1 MDINRQ
7 TMNGTCLHEAA
18 LCGKI
23 NVVRLL
29 LDYGVDVNRP
39 NSFDQTALD
48 IVNKFTTSRAA
59 KDMKQLLKAWPYF
72 MRGLK
77 TKILNLPCGRPTTR
91 WRLGRLG
98 IGCPKGLMV
107 WYGRP

>member
-23 NVVRLL
+23 DVVRLL
-29 LDYGVDVNRP
+29 LDYGVDVNRA

-59 KDMKQLLKAWPYF
+59 KDMKQLLREVRNIFSRVKRLCKSLCRSIRPSIGHT
-72 MRGLK
+72 MRK
-77 TKILNLPCGRPTTR
+77 VI
-91 WRLGRLG
+91 
-98 IGCPKGLMV
+98 
-107 WYGRP
+107 

>member
-1 MDINRQ
+1 
-7 TMNGTCLHEAA
+7 MNGTCLHEAA

-23 NVVRLL
+23 DVVRLL

-59 KDMKQLLKAWPYF
+59 KDMKQLLREASSATQARAIHGDFWASVDFVVSPIF
-72 MRGLK
+72 PISPIFPVLNVGL
-77 TKILNLPCGRPTTR
+77 N
-91 WRLGRLG
+91 
-98 IGCPKGLMV
+98 
-107 WYGRP
+107 Y